1 MTWYDTF
8 ADDEQK
14 SVEELQRKG
23 ITGKPTVQKEV
34 GIFDGAISSPFRG
47 MAIGLNKVGDA
58 ISAPIDAV
66 VDRVSYSLKDV
77 STNEFIEPYE
87 EFKAKREKARDN
99 LVYGAIADLEDKD
112 NTGIVGNIGVGV
124 GDYLWRGALGVAT
137 GGTLGAA
144 TLTGGSTG
152 NYVYTDLTRKGVD
165 ENTALKVAG
174 VNAVGDAIG
183 TALPIGYGFKGSGG
197 LVADAAL
204 SVGGATGLNTGMQYA
219 SEQLLKSN
227 GYDKQAKQYEV
238 TGESVATDLLINS
251 LMFGGARY
259 LGSRQNKLDQDVDAE
274 INQLNS
280 DDIETRNDQITDALV
295 RNSFEFEDT
304 TLPVKTTDPV
314 QQNKHYQNLDVAT
327 EQILKGQPVSVPN
340 TVQGEPRRNTIDY
353 ATSSLPTNAKQIALR
368 AKQDGI
374 DPSVAL
380 TISHIETG
388 GKFNHTAQPPI
399 GKDGKRLSSAYG
411 LFQVLDDT
419 WKNLGGKDKNSVD
432 EQIRIGLKHIKQANN
447 YIRKNLGRDPVAHE
461 QYLGHLLGPGGAV
474 KVLKADPNRPL
485 IDVVRSYDAKNA
497 NAIVKN
503 NGMSGMTVGEAI
515 NKWRNKWNQ
524 LSSRYGGETSTAYGM
539 DGSSYDFAY
548 EVKDWTDLV
557 ASNDQLYGVNP
568 LYPSELQPRDRTRE
582 ASRQQIERMADD
594 LKPEL
599 LGESPMLSNGAPII
613 GPDNVVE
620 SGNGRTLAI
629 GRAYDN
635 GRADAY
641 REFVQNW
648 ANSRGMDISGLNQ
661 PVLVRTRLSDVDRVA
676 FSRLANESDVA
687 QFSATERAMSDVD
700 RLPDSTLLKINND
713 GSINID
719 GSMDYVRSFV
729 DQLPQSERGS
739 VITSDGRLSQEG
751 KRRIESA
758 IVQRAYGDS
767 NLVTRLSE
775 NLDDDSKNVLNA
787 LLRAAPQLSQLNDL
801 VKQGGRFENTIS
813 QDLAQAAQ
821 KLTDLKANG
830 LQVRDYLNQGQ
841 LIDDG
846 LSDGARRFLEVFD
859 NNRKSAKAISE
870 SINSEIQAIE
880 NMGDPRQGS
889 LFGETPEEQA
899 ALDVIFSNPDQPIAV
914 SRINSMG
921 EPEEFTMTLRDYHAE
936 LEAEIKQSEQD
947 ILAAQTALNCALQFG
962 AA

>member
-1 MTWYDTF
+1 MSNWLSDLSSENQQDFEKLNSQGLQHPDTRPN
-8 ADDEQK
+8 EPG
-14 SVEELQRKG
+14 V
-23 ITGKPTVQKEV
+23 
-34 GIFDGAISSPFRG
+34 FDGAISSPFRG

-99 LVYGAIADLEDKD
+99 LVYGTIADLEDKD
-112 NTGIVGNIGVGV
+112 NTGIVGNIGVGL

-137 GGTLGAA
+137 SGTLGAA

-304 TLPVKTTDPV
+304 TLPVRTTDPV
-314 QQNKHYQNLDVAT
+314 QQNKHYQNLDAAT

-340 TVQGEPRRNTIDY
+340 TVVRGNIDIAPSEFKTIRYDDPRLDAVLETK
-353 ATSSLPTNAKQIALR
+353 ASSMNMSWAIPLL
-368 AKQDGI
+368 
-374 DPSVAL
+374 
-380 TISHIETG
+380 
-388 GKFNHTAQPPI
+388 
-399 GKDGKRLSSAYG
+399 
-411 LFQVLDDT
+411 
-419 WKNLGGKDKNSVD
+419 
-432 EQIRIGLKHIKQANN
+432 QA
-447 YIRKNLGRDPVAHE
+447 IRK
-461 QYLGHLLGPGGAV
+461 
-474 KVLKADPNRPL
+474 
-485 IDVVRSYDAKNA
+485 
-497 NAIVKN
+497 
-503 NGMSGMTVGEAI
+503 
-515 NKWRNKWNQ
+515 
-524 LSSRYGGETSTAYGM
+524 GGERSHNWQVSPKGAKSIMQIMPDTQKGLERNSGKKFDINNPSDATEMALLLVKEISETYKTKDPKVIAAHYNGGFKNGKAMQKAGKPVSDETIKYVNNISNYLQNNNRSVAYGM

-548 EVKDWTDLV
+548 EVKDWADLV

-599 LGESPMLSNGAPII
+599 LGESYKLSDGAPII

>member
-99 LVYGAIADLEDKD
+99 LVYGTIADLEDKD

-137 GGTLGAA
+137 SGTLGAA

-183 TALPIGYGFKGSGG
+183 TALPISYGFKGTGG
-197 LVADAAL
+197 LLGDAAL

-474 KVLKADPNRPL
+474 KVLKADPSRPL

-497 NAIVKN
+497 DAIVKN

>member
-1 MTWYDTF
+1 MSNWLSDLSSETQQDFEKTNSQGLQHPDTRPN
-8 ADDEQK
+8 EPG
-14 SVEELQRKG
+14 V
-23 ITGKPTVQKEV
+23 
-34 GIFDGAISSPFRG
+34 FDGAISSPFRG
-47 MAIGLNKVGDA
+47 MAVGLNKVGDVL
-58 ISAPIDAV
+58 SAPIDAV

-77 STNEFIEPYE
+77 SKNEFIEPYAE
-87 EFKAKREKARDN
+87 YKAKREKARDD
-99 LVYGAIADLEDKD
+99 LVYGTIADLEDKE
-112 NTGIVGNIGVGV
+112 NTGLVGNIGVGV
-124 GDYLWRGALGVAT
+124 GDYLWRGTLGVAT

-144 TLTGGSTG
+144 TLTGASTG

-165 ENTALKVAG
+165 EDTALKVAG
-174 VNAVGDAIG
+174 VNAVGDAVG
-183 TALPIGYGFKGSGG
+183 TALPISYGFKGSGG
-197 LVADAAL
+197 LVADATL

-219 SEQLLKSN
+219 SEQLLKSK

-259 LGSRQNKLDQDVDAE
+259 LGSRQNQLDKDVDAE

-280 DDIETRNDQITDALV
+280 DDFETRNDALNDALV
-295 RNSFEFEDT
+295 KNSFEFEDT
-304 TLPVKTTDPV
+304 TLPVRTTDPV
-314 QQNKHYQNLDVAT
+314 QQNKHYQNLDAAT

-340 TVQGEPRRNTIDY
+340 TVARGNIDIAPSEFKTIRYDDPRLDAVLETK
-353 ATSSLPTNAKQIALR
+353 ASSMNMSWAIPLL
-368 AKQDGI
+368 
-374 DPSVAL
+374 
-380 TISHIETG
+380 
-388 GKFNHTAQPPI
+388 
-399 GKDGKRLSSAYG
+399 
-411 LFQVLDDT
+411 
-419 WKNLGGKDKNSVD
+419 
-432 EQIRIGLKHIKQANN
+432 QA
-447 YIRKNLGRDPVAHE
+447 IRK
-461 QYLGHLLGPGGAV
+461 
-474 KVLKADPNRPL
+474 
-485 IDVVRSYDAKNA
+485 
-497 NAIVKN
+497 
-503 NGMSGMTVGEAI
+503 
-515 NKWRNKWNQ
+515 
-524 LSSRYGGETSTAYGM
+524 GGERSHNWQVSPKGAKSIMQIMPDTQKGLERNSGKKFDINNPSDATEMALLLVKEISDTYKTKDPKVIAAHYNGGFKNGKAMQNTGKPVSDETIKYVNNISNYLQNNNRSVAYGM

-548 EVKDWTDLV
+548 EFKDWADLV
-557 ASNDQLYGVNP
+557 ASNDRLYGVNP

-599 LGESPMLSNGAPII
+599 LGESYKLSDGAPII

-687 QFSATERAMSDVD
+687 QFSATERALSDAD
-700 RLPDSTLLKINND
+700 RLPDSTLLKINSD
-713 GSINID
+713 GAINID
-719 GSMDYVRSFV
+719 GSMDYIRSFV

-830 LQVRDYLNQGQ
+830 LQVHDYLNQGQ

-870 SINSEIQAIE
+870 SINTEIQAIE

>member
-1 MTWYDTF
+1 MSNWLSDLSSENQQDF
-8 ADDEQK
+8 
-14 SVEELQRKG
+14 EELNNKG
-23 ITGKPTVQKEV
+23 LQHPDTRPNEPSA
-34 GIFDGAISSPFRG
+34 FSGAASSPFRG
-47 MAIGLNKVGDA
+47 AAIGLNKVGDA

-87 EFKAKREKARDN
+87 EYKAKREKARED
-99 LVYGAIADLEDKD
+99 LVYKTIEKLEDRQ
-112 NTGIVGNIGVGV
+112 NTGLVGNIGLGV
-124 GDYLWRGALGVAT
+124 SDYLFRGALGVAT
-137 GGTLGAA
+137 GGTIGAA

-165 ENTALKVAG
+165 EDTALQVAG

-183 TALPIGYGFKGSGG
+183 TVLPMSYGFRGTGG
-197 LVADAAL
+197 IIKDAAL
-204 SVGGATGLNTGMQYA
+204 SIGGATGLVTGMQYA
-219 SEQLLKSN
+219 SEQTLKSE
-227 GYDKQAKQYEV
+227 GYDKQAKQFEI
-238 TGESVATDLLINS
+238 TGETLATDVILNT

-259 LGSRQNKLDQDVDAE
+259 LRSRQGQLDQDVDAE
-274 INQLNS
+274 INQLNA
-280 DDIETRNDQITDALV
+280 DDIETRNDQINETLV
-295 RNSFEFEDT
+295 QNGLEFEDT
-304 TLPVKTTDPV
+304 TLPVRTVDPV
-314 QQNKHYQNLDVAT
+314 QQNNHYKNLDAAT
-327 EQILKGQPVSVPN
+327 DQILKGQTVSVPSK
-340 TVQGEPRRNTIDY
+340 VEGEARKATFDY
-353 ATSSLPTNAKQIALR
+353 ANSSLPTNAKQIALR
-368 AKQDGI
+368 AKQDGV

-388 GKFNHTAQPPI
+388 GKFSHTAKNPT
-399 GKDGKRLSSAYG
+399 SSAYG
-411 LFQVLDDT
+411 LFQVLDDS
-419 WKNLGGKDKNSVD
+419 WKNLGGKDRNNVE
-432 EQIRIGLKHIKQANN
+432 EQIRIGLKHIKQANS
-447 YIRKNLGRDPVAHE
+447 YIRKSLGREPVAHE

-474 KVLKADPNRPL
+474 KVLEADPNRPL
-485 IDVVRSYDAKNA
+485 IDVVRSYDSKNA

-503 NGMSGMTVGEAI
+503 NGMSGMNVGQAI
-515 NKWRNKWNQ
+515 DKWRNKWNQ
-524 LSSRYGGETSTAYGM
+524 LSSRYGEPSTAYGM
-539 DGSSYDFAY
+539 DGSNYDFAY
-548 EVKDWTDLV
+548 EVKDWADLI
-557 ASNDQLYGVNP
+557 ASNDRLYGVNP

-599 LGESPMLSNGAPII
+599 LGESYKLSDGAPII

-629 GRAYDN
+629 GRAYEN
-635 GRADAY
+635 GRAEAY
-641 REFVQNW
+641 RDFIQNW
-648 ANSRGMDISGLNQ
+648 ANERGMDISGLNQ

-687 QFSATERAMSDVD
+687 QFSATERALSDAD
-700 RLPDSTLLKINND
+700 RLPDSTLLKINSD
-713 GSINID
+713 GAINIG
-719 GSMDYVRSFV
+719 GSMDYIRSFV

-801 VKQGGRFENTIS
+801 VKQGGRFENSIS
-813 QDLAQAAQ
+813 KDLAQAAQ
-821 KLTDLKANG
+821 KLSDIKANG
-830 LQVRDYLNQGQ
+830 QQVRDYLDQGQ

-846 LSDGARRFLEVFD
+846 LSDGARRFLEIFD
-859 NNRKSAKAISE
+859 NNRKSAKAIGE
-870 SINSEIQAIE
+870 SISSEIQSVE

-889 LFGETPEEQA
+889 LFGETPEEKA

-914 SRINSMG
+914 NRINSMG

-936 LEAEIKQSEQD
+936 LEAEIKQSELD

-962 AA
+962 

>member
-99 LVYGAIADLEDKD
+99 LVYGTIADLEDKD

-124 GDYLWRGALGVAT
+124 GDYLWRGALGVTT

-174 VNAVGDAIG
+174 VNAVGDAVG
-183 TALPIGYGFKGSGG
+183 TALPISYGFKGTGG

-219 SEQLLKSN
+219 SEQLLKSK

-280 DDIETRNDQITDALV
+280 DDFETRNDALNDALV
-295 RNSFEFEDT
+295 KNSFEFEDT
-304 TLPVKTTDPV
+304 TLPVRTTDPV
-314 QQNKHYQNLDVAT
+314 QQNKHYQNLDAAT

-388 GKFNHTAQPPI
+388 GKFNHTANNPT
-399 GKDGKRLSSAYG
+399 SSAYG
-411 LFQVLDDT
+411 LFQVLDDS
-419 WKNLGGKDKNSVD
+419 WKNLGGKDRNNVD

-474 KVLKADPNRPL
+474 KVLKADPSRPL
-485 IDVVRSYDAKNA
+485 IDVVRSYDSKNA
-497 NAIVKN
+497 DAIVKN

-599 LGESPMLSNGAPII
+599 LGESYKLSDGAPII

-648 ANSRGMDISGLNQ
+648 ANSRGKDISGLNQ

-846 LSDGARRFLEVFD
+846 LSDGARRFLDVF

-870 SINSEIQAIE
+870 SINSEIQTIE

-889 LFGETPEEQA
+889 LFGETPEEKA

-914 SRINSMG
+914 NRINSMG

-936 LEAEIKQSEQD
+936 LEAEIKQSELD

-962 AA
+962 

>member
-1 MTWYDTF
+1 MSNWLSDLSSETQQDFEKTNNQGLQHPDTRPN
-8 ADDEQK
+8 EPG
-14 SVEELQRKG
+14 V
-23 ITGKPTVQKEV
+23 
-34 GIFDGAISSPFRG
+34 FDGAISSPFRG
-47 MAIGLNKVGDA
+47 MAVGLNKVGDA

-77 STNEFIEPYE
+77 STNEFIEPYAE
-87 EFKAKREKARDN
+87 YKAKRDKARDD
-99 LVYGAIADLEDKD
+99 LVYGTIANLEDKE
-112 NTGIVGNIGVGV
+112 NTGLVGNIGVGL

-137 GGTLGAA
+137 GGTVGAA

-165 ENTALKVAG
+165 ESTALKVAG
-174 VNAVGDAIG
+174 VNAVGDAVG
-183 TALPIGYGFKGSGG
+183 TALPIGYGFKGTGG
-197 LVADAAL
+197 LIGDAAL
-204 SVGGATGLNTGMQYA
+204 SIGGATGLNTGMQYA
-219 SEQLLKSN
+219 SEQILKSE

-238 TGESVATDLLINS
+238 TGESIATDLLLNA

-259 LGSRQNKLDQDVDAE
+259 LGSRQNKLDSEVDTE

-280 DDIETRNDQITDALV
+280 DDFETHNEQINDALV

-314 QQNKHYQNLDVAT
+314 QQNRHYQNLDAAT

-340 TVQGEPRRNTIDY
+340 KVQGEPRRNTIDY
-353 ATSSLPTNAKQIALR
+353 SNSSLPTNAKQIALR
-368 AKQDGI
+368 AKQDGVE
-374 DPSVAL
+374 PSVAL

-411 LFQVLDDT
+411 LFQVLDDS
-419 WKNLGGKDKNSVD
+419 WKNLGGKDRNNVD
-432 EQIRIGLKHIKQANN
+432 EQIRIGLKHIKQANS
-447 YIRKNLGRDPVAHE
+447 YIRKNLGREPVAHE

-485 IDVVRSYDAKNA
+485 IDVVRSYDSKNA
-497 NAIVKN
+497 DAIVKN
-503 NGMSGMTVGEAI
+503 NGMSGMTVGEAV

-524 LSSRYGGETSTAYGM
+524 LSSRYGGESSTATGM

-548 EVKDWTDLV
+548 EVKDWADLV

-594 LKPEL
+594 LKPEW
-599 LGESPMLSNGAPII
+599 LGESYKLSDGAPII

-629 GRAYDN
+629 GKAYDN
-635 GRADAY
+635 GKADAY

-648 ANSRGMDISGLNQ
+648 ANQRNMDISDLNQ
-661 PVLVRTRLSDVDRVA
+661 PVLVRTRLSDVNRVD

-687 QFSATERAMSDVD
+687 QFSATERAKGDAD
-700 RLPDSTLLKINND
+700 RLPDASLLKINSD
-713 GSINID
+713 GAINID
-719 GSMDYVRSFV
+719 GSMDYIRNFV

-758 IVQRAYGDS
+758 IAQRAYDDS

-787 LLRAAPQLSQLNDL
+787 LLRAAPQLTQLNDL
-801 VKQGGRFENTIS
+801 VKQGGRFKNTIS
-813 QDLAQAAQ
+813 QDLALAAQ
-821 KLTDLKANG
+821 KLSDIKANG
-830 LQVRDYLNQGQ
+830 QTVHDYLNQNQ

-870 SINSEIQAIE
+870 AINNEIQAVE

-889 LFGETPEEQA
+889 LFGDTPEGQA
-899 ALDVIFSNPDQPIAV
+899 ALDVIFANPDQPIAV
-914 SRINSMG
+914 NRINSLG
-921 EPEEFTMTLRDYHAE
+921 EPEEFTMTLRDFHAE
-936 LEAEIKQSEQD
+936 LEAEIKQAD
-947 ILAAQTALNCALQFG
+947 MGILATQTALNCALQFG
-962 AA
+962 

>member
-1 MTWYDTF
+1 MSWYDTF

-14 SVEELQRKG
+14 SVEELQNKG
-23 ITGKPTVQKEV
+23 ITGKRTVQDEV
-34 GIFDGAISSPFRG
+34 GIFDGAITSPFRG

-58 ISAPIDAV
+58 LSAPIDAV
-66 VDRVSYSLKDV
+66 VDRISYSLKDV

-87 EFKAKREKARDN
+87 EYKAKREKARDN
-99 LVYGAIADLEDKD
+99 LVYGTIDKLEDKE
-112 NTGIVGNIGVGV
+112 NTGIVGRFGVGA
-124 GDYLWRGALGVAT
+124 GDYLWRGALGAAT

-152 NYVYTDLTRKGVD
+152 NYIYTDLTRKGVD
-165 ENTALKVAG
+165 ENTALQVAG

-183 TALPIGYGFKGSGG
+183 TALPMSYGFRGTGG
-197 LVADAAL
+197 LLGDAAL
-204 SVGGATGLNTGMQYA
+204 SVGGATALNTGVQYT
-219 SEQLLKSN
+219 SNQILKAAGN
-227 GYDKQAKQYEV
+227 EKEAKQFEV
-238 TGESVATDLLINS
+238 TGESVATDLALNA
-251 LMFGGARY
+251 LLFGGARY
-259 LGSRQNKLDQDVDAE
+259 LGSRQNQLDQDVDAE
-274 INQLNS
+274 INQLNA
-280 DDIETRNDQITDALV
+280 DDFETRNDQINDTLV

-304 TLPVKTTDPV
+304 TLPVRTTDPV
-314 QQNKHYQNLDVAT
+314 QQNNHYKNLDAAT
-327 EQILKGQPVSVPN
+327 DQILKGQTVSVPSR
-340 TVQGEPRRNTIDY
+340 VEGEARRATIDY
-353 ATSSLPTNAKQIALR
+353 ANSSLPTNAKKIALR
-368 AKQDGI
+368 AKQDGV

-388 GKFNHTAQPPI
+388 GKFSHTAKNPT
-399 GKDGKRLSSAYG
+399 SSAYG
-411 LFQVLDDT
+411 LFQVLDDS
-419 WKNLGGKDKNSVD
+419 WINLGGKDRNNVE
-432 EQIRIGLKHIKQANN
+432 EQIRIGLKHIKQANS
-447 YIRKNLGRDPVAHE
+447 YIRKSLGREPVAHE
-461 QYLGHLLGPGGAV
+461 QYLGHLLGSGGAV
-474 KVLKADPNRPL
+474 KVLEADPNRPL
-485 IDVVRSYDAKNA
+485 IDVVRSYDSKNA

-503 NGMSGMTVGEAI
+503 NGMSGMTVGQAI

-524 LSSRYGGETSTAYGM
+524 LSSRYGEPSTAYGM

-548 EVKDWTDLV
+548 EVKDWADLV
-557 ASNDQLYGVNP
+557 ASNDRLYGVNP

-599 LGESPMLSNGAPII
+599 LGESYKLSDGAPII

-629 GRAYDN
+629 GRAYEN
-635 GRADAY
+635 GRAEAY
-641 REFVQNW
+641 RDFIQNW
-648 ANSRGMDISGLNQ
+648 ATERGMDISGLNQ
-661 PVLVRTRLSDVDRVA
+661 PVLVRTRLSDVDRVVFA
-676 FSRLANESDVA
+676 RLANESDVA
-687 QFSATERAMSDVD
+687 QFSATERALSDAD
-700 RLPDSTLLKINND
+700 RLPDSTLLKINSD
-713 GSINID
+713 GAINID
-719 GSMDYVRSFV
+719 GSMDYIRSFV

-801 VKQGGRFENTIS
+801 VKQGGRFENSIS
-813 QDLAQAAQ
+813 KDLAQAAQ
-821 KLTDLKANG
+821 KLSDIKANG
-830 LQVRDYLNQGQ
+830 QQVRDYLDQGQ

-859 NNRKSAKAISE
+859 NNRKSAKAIGE
-870 SINSEIQAIE
+870 SISSEIQSVE

-936 LEAEIKQSEQD
+936 LEAEIKQSELD

-962 AA
+962 

>member
-1 MTWYDTF
+1 MSNWLSDLSSETQQDFEKLNSQGLQHPDTRPN
-8 ADDEQK
+8 EPG
-14 SVEELQRKG
+14 V
-23 ITGKPTVQKEV
+23 
-34 GIFDGAISSPFRG
+34 FDGAISSPFRG

-99 LVYGAIADLEDKD
+99 LVYGTIADLEDKD

-183 TALPIGYGFKGSGG
+183 TALPIGYGFKGTGG

-280 DDIETRNDQITDALV
+280 DDIETRNDQVNDALV

-304 TLPVKTTDPV
+304 TLPVQTTDPV
-314 QQNKHYQNLDVAT
+314 QQNKHYQNLDAAT

-340 TVQGEPRRNTIDY
+340 TVARGNIDIAPSEFKTIRYDDPRLDAVLETK
-353 ATSSLPTNAKQIALR
+353 ASSMNMSWAIPLL
-368 AKQDGI
+368 
-374 DPSVAL
+374 
-380 TISHIETG
+380 
-388 GKFNHTAQPPI
+388 
-399 GKDGKRLSSAYG
+399 
-411 LFQVLDDT
+411 
-419 WKNLGGKDKNSVD
+419 
-432 EQIRIGLKHIKQANN
+432 QA
-447 YIRKNLGRDPVAHE
+447 IRK
-461 QYLGHLLGPGGAV
+461 
-474 KVLKADPNRPL
+474 
-485 IDVVRSYDAKNA
+485 
-497 NAIVKN
+497 
-503 NGMSGMTVGEAI
+503 
-515 NKWRNKWNQ
+515 
-524 LSSRYGGETSTAYGM
+524 GGERSHNWQVSPKGAKSIMQIMPDTQKGLERNSGKKFDINNPSDATEMALLLVKEISDTYKTKDPKVIAAHYNGGFKNGKAMQNTGKPVSDETIKYVNNISNYLQNNNRSVAYGM

-548 EVKDWTDLV
+548 EVKDWADLV
-557 ASNDQLYGVNP
+557 ASNDRLYGVNP

>member
-1 MTWYDTF
+1 MSNWLSDLSSETQQDFEKLNSQGLQHPDTRPN
-8 ADDEQK
+8 E
-14 SVEELQRKG
+14 
-23 ITGKPTVQKEV
+23 P

-99 LVYGAIADLEDKD
+99 LVYGTIADLEDKD
-112 NTGIVGNIGVGV
+112 NTGIVGNIGVGL
-124 GDYLWRGALGVAT
+124 GDYLWRGALGVTT

-144 TLTGGSTG
+144 TITGGSTG

-174 VNAVGDAIG
+174 VNAVGDAVG
-183 TALPIGYGFKGSGG
+183 TALPISYGFKGSGG

-238 TGESVATDLLINS
+238 TGESVATDLLINT

-259 LGSRQNKLDQDVDAE
+259 LGSRQNQLDQDVDAE
-274 INQLNS
+274 INQLNA

-340 TVQGEPRRNTIDY
+340 TVARGNIDIAPSEFKTIRYDDPRLDAVLERK
-353 ATSSLPTNAKQIALR
+353 ATSMNMSWAIPLL
-368 AKQDGI
+368 
-374 DPSVAL
+374 
-380 TISHIETG
+380 
-388 GKFNHTAQPPI
+388 
-399 GKDGKRLSSAYG
+399 
-411 LFQVLDDT
+411 
-419 WKNLGGKDKNSVD
+419 
-432 EQIRIGLKHIKQANN
+432 QA
-447 YIRKNLGRDPVAHE
+447 IRK
-461 QYLGHLLGPGGAV
+461 
-474 KVLKADPNRPL
+474 
-485 IDVVRSYDAKNA
+485 
-497 NAIVKN
+497 
-503 NGMSGMTVGEAI
+503 
-515 NKWRNKWNQ
+515 
-524 LSSRYGGETSTAYGM
+524 GGERSHNWQVSPKGAKSIMQIMPDTQKGLERNSGKKFDINNPSDATEMALLLVKEISETYKTKDPKVIAAHYNGGFKNGKAMQKAGKPVSDETIKYVNNISNYLQNNNRSVAYGM

-870 SINSEIQAIE
+870 SISSEIQTIE

-899 ALDVIFSNPDQPIAV
+899 ALDVIFSNPDQSIAV
-914 SRINSMG
+914 SRINSKG

>member
-1 MTWYDTF
+1 MSNWLSDLSSENQQDFEKLNSQGLQHPDTRPN
-8 ADDEQK
+8 EPG
-14 SVEELQRKG
+14 V
-23 ITGKPTVQKEV
+23 
-34 GIFDGAISSPFRG
+34 FDGAISSPFRG

-99 LVYGAIADLEDKD
+99 LVYGTIADLEDKD

-137 GGTLGAA
+137 SGTLGAA

-174 VNAVGDAIG
+174 VNAVGDAVG
-183 TALPIGYGFKGSGG
+183 TALPISYGFKGSGG
-197 LVADAAL
+197 LVADATL

-219 SEQLLKSN
+219 SEQLLKSK

-259 LGSRQNKLDQDVDAE
+259 LGSRQNQLDQDVDAE

-280 DDIETRNDQITDALV
+280 DDFETRNDALNDALV
-295 RNSFEFEDT
+295 KNSFEFEDT
-304 TLPVKTTDPV
+304 TLPVQTTDPV
-314 QQNKHYQNLDVAT
+314 QQNKHYQNLDAAT

-340 TVQGEPRRNTIDY
+340 TVARGNIDIAPSEFKTIRYDDPRLDAVLETK
-353 ATSSLPTNAKQIALR
+353 ASSMNMSWAIPLL
-368 AKQDGI
+368 
-374 DPSVAL
+374 
-380 TISHIETG
+380 
-388 GKFNHTAQPPI
+388 
-399 GKDGKRLSSAYG
+399 
-411 LFQVLDDT
+411 
-419 WKNLGGKDKNSVD
+419 
-432 EQIRIGLKHIKQANN
+432 QA
-447 YIRKNLGRDPVAHE
+447 IRK
-461 QYLGHLLGPGGAV
+461 
-474 KVLKADPNRPL
+474 
-485 IDVVRSYDAKNA
+485 
-497 NAIVKN
+497 
-503 NGMSGMTVGEAI
+503 
-515 NKWRNKWNQ
+515 
-524 LSSRYGGETSTAYGM
+524 GGERSHNWQVSPKGAKSIMQIMPDTQKGLERNSGKKFDINNPSDATEMALLLVKEISDTYKTKDPKVIAAHYNGGFKNGKAMQNTGKPVSDETIKYVNNISNYLQNNNRSVAYGM

-548 EVKDWTDLV
+548 EFKDWADLV
-557 ASNDQLYGVNP
+557 ASNDRLYGVNP

-599 LGESPMLSNGAPII
+599 LGESYKLSDGAPII

-870 SINSEIQAIE
+870 SINTEIQAIE

-889 LFGETPEEQA
+889 LFGETTEEKA
-899 ALDVIFSNPDQPIAV
+899 ALNVIFSNPDQPIAV

-962 AA
+962 

>member
-1 MTWYDTF
+1 KAM
-8 ADDEQK
+8 QK
-14 SVEELQRKG
+14 A
-23 ITGKPTVQKEV
+23 GKPVSDETIKYVNN
-34 GIFDGAISSPFRG
+34 IS
-47 MAIGLNKVGDA
+47 N
-58 ISAPIDAV
+58 
-66 VDRVSYSLKDV
+66 
-77 STNEFIEPYE
+77 
-87 EFKAKREKARDN
+87 
-99 LVYGAIADLEDKD
+99 
-112 NTGIVGNIGVGV
+112 
-124 GDYLWRGALGVAT
+124 YLQNNNR
-137 GGTLGAA
+137 
-144 TLTGGSTG
+144 
-152 NYVYTDLTRKGVD
+152 
-165 ENTALKVAG
+165 
-174 VNAVGDAIG
+174 
-183 TALPIGYGFKGSGG
+183 
-197 LVADAAL
+197 
-204 SVGGATGLNTGMQYA
+204 SV
-219 SEQLLKSN
+219 
-227 GYDKQAKQYEV
+227 
-238 TGESVATDLLINS
+238 
-251 LMFGGARY
+251 
-259 LGSRQNKLDQDVDAE
+259 
-274 INQLNS
+274 
-280 DDIETRNDQITDALV
+280 
-295 RNSFEFEDT
+295 
-304 TLPVKTTDPV
+304 
-314 QQNKHYQNLDVAT
+314 
-327 EQILKGQPVSVPN
+327 
-340 TVQGEPRRNTIDY
+340 
-353 ATSSLPTNAKQIALR
+353 
-368 AKQDGI
+368 
-374 DPSVAL
+374 
-380 TISHIETG
+380 
-388 GKFNHTAQPPI
+388 
-399 GKDGKRLSSAYG
+399 
-411 LFQVLDDT
+411 
-419 WKNLGGKDKNSVD
+419 
-432 EQIRIGLKHIKQANN
+432 
-447 YIRKNLGRDPVAHE
+447 
-461 QYLGHLLGPGGAV
+461 
-474 KVLKADPNRPL
+474 
-485 IDVVRSYDAKNA
+485 
-497 NAIVKN
+497 
-503 NGMSGMTVGEAI
+503 
-515 NKWRNKWNQ
+515 
-524 LSSRYGGETSTAYGM
+524 AYGM

-599 LGESPMLSNGAPII
+599 LGESYKLSDGAPII

-870 SINSEIQAIE
+870 SISSEIQAIE

>member
-1 MTWYDTF
+1 MSWYDTF

-14 SVEELQRKG
+14 SVEELQNKG
-23 ITGKPTVQKEV
+23 ITGKRTVQDEV

-87 EFKAKREKARDN
+87 EYKAQREKARDN
-99 LVYGAIADLEDKD
+99 LVYGTIDKLEDKD
-112 NTGIVGNIGVGV
+112 NTGVVGRFGVGA
-124 GDYLWRGALGVAT
+124 GDYLWRGALGAAT

-152 NYVYTDLTRKGVD
+152 NYIYTDLTRKGVD
-165 ENTALKVAG
+165 ENTALQVAG

-183 TALPIGYGFKGSGG
+183 TALPMSYGFRGTGG
-197 LVADAAL
+197 LLGDAAL
-204 SVGGATGLNTGMQYA
+204 SVGGATALNTGVQYT
-219 SEQLLKSN
+219 SNQILKAAGN
-227 GYDKQAKQYEV
+227 EKEAKQFEV
-238 TGESVATDLLINS
+238 TGESVATDLALNA
-251 LMFGGARY
+251 LLFGGARY
-259 LGSRQNKLDQDVDAE
+259 LGSRQNQLDQDVDAE
-274 INQLNS
+274 INQLNA
-280 DDIETRNDQITDALV
+280 DEIETRNDQINDTLV

-304 TLPVKTTDPV
+304 TLPVRTTDPV
-314 QQNKHYQNLDVAT
+314 QQNNHYKNLDAAT
-327 EQILKGQPVSVPN
+327 DQILKGQTVSVPSK
-340 TVQGEPRRNTIDY
+340 VEGEARRATIDY
-353 ATSSLPTNAKQIALR
+353 ANSSLPTNAKQIALR
-368 AKQDGI
+368 AKQEGV

-388 GKFNHTAQPPI
+388 GQFSHTAKNPT
-399 GKDGKRLSSAYG
+399 SSAYG
-411 LFQVLDDT
+411 LFQVLDDS
-419 WKNLGGKDKNSVD
+419 WKNLGGKDRNNIE
-432 EQIRIGLKHIKQANN
+432 EQIRIGLKHIKQANSF
-447 YIRKNLGRDPVAHE
+447 IRKSLGREPVAHE

-474 KVLKADPNRPL
+474 KVLEADPNRPL
-485 IDVVRSYDAKNA
+485 IDVVRSYDSKNA

-503 NGMSGMTVGEAI
+503 NGMSGMTVGQAI

-524 LSSRYGGETSTAYGM
+524 LSSRYGEPSTAYGM

-548 EVKDWTDLV
+548 EVKDWADLV
-557 ASNDQLYGVNP
+557 ASNDRLYGVNP

-599 LGESPMLSNGAPII
+599 LGESYKLSDGAPII

-629 GRAYDN
+629 GRAYEN
-635 GRADAY
+635 GRAEAY
-641 REFVQNW
+641 RDFIQNW
-648 ANSRGMDISGLNQ
+648 ANERGMDISGLNQ

-687 QFSATERAMSDVD
+687 QFSATERALSDAD
-700 RLPDSTLLKINND
+700 RLPDSTLLKINSD
-713 GSINID
+713 GAINID
-719 GSMDYVRSFV
+719 GSMDYIRSFV

-801 VKQGGRFENTIS
+801 VKQGGRFENSIS
-813 QDLAQAAQ
+813 KDLAQAAQ
-821 KLTDLKANG
+821 KLSDIKANG
-830 LQVRDYLNQGQ
+830 QQVRDYLDQGQ

-846 LSDGARRFLEVFD
+846 LSDGARRFLELFD
-859 NNRKSAKAISE
+859 NNRKSAKAIGE
-870 SINSEIQAIE
+870 SISSEIQSVE

-914 SRINSMG
+914 NRINSMG

-962 AA
+962 

>member
-99 LVYGAIADLEDKD
+99 LVYGTIADLEDKD

-183 TALPIGYGFKGSGG
+183 TALPISYGFKGSGG

-280 DDIETRNDQITDALV
+280 DDIETRNDQVNDALV

-304 TLPVKTTDPV
+304 TLPVQTTDPV
-314 QQNKHYQNLDVAT
+314 QQNKHYQNLDAAT

-474 KVLKADPNRPL
+474 KVLKADPSRPL

-497 NAIVKN
+497 DAIVKN

-548 EVKDWTDLV
+548 EVKDWADLV
-557 ASNDQLYGVNP
+557 ASNDRLYGVNP

>member
-1 MTWYDTF
+1 MSNWLSDLSSENQQDF
-8 ADDEQK
+8 
-14 SVEELQRKG
+14 EELNSKG
-23 ITGKPTVQKEV
+23 LQHPDTRPNEPSA
-34 GIFDGAISSPFRG
+34 FDGAISSPFRG
-47 MAIGLNKVGDA
+47 AAIGLNKVGDA
-58 ISAPIDAV
+58 LSAPIDAV

-87 EFKAKREKARDN
+87 EYKAKREKARDN
-99 LVYGAIADLEDKD
+99 LVYGTIDKLEDKE
-112 NTGIVGNIGVGV
+112 NTGVVGRFGVGA
-124 GDYLWRGALGVAT
+124 GDYLFRGALGAAT

-152 NYVYTDLTRKGVD
+152 NYIYTDLTRKGVD
-165 ENTALKVAG
+165 QNTALQVAG

-183 TALPIGYGFKGSGG
+183 TALPMSYGFRGTGG
-197 LVADAAL
+197 LLGDAAL
-204 SVGGATGLNTGMQYA
+204 SVGGATVLNTGVQYT
-219 SEQLLKSN
+219 SNQILKAAGN
-227 GYDKQAKQYEV
+227 EKEAKQFEV
-238 TGESVATDLLINS
+238 TGESVATDLALNA
-251 LMFGGARY
+251 LLFGGARY
-259 LGSRQNKLDQDVDAE
+259 LGSRQNQLDQDIDTE
-274 INQLNS
+274 INQLNAA
-280 DDIETRNDQITDALV
+280 DIETRNDQINDTLV

-304 TLPVKTTDPV
+304 TLPVRTTDPV
-314 QQNKHYQNLDVAT
+314 QQNNHYKNLDAAT
-327 EQILKGQPVSVPN
+327 DQILKGQTVNVTNAVVRGNIDIAPSEFKTIRYDDPRLDAVLETKASSMNMSWAIPLLQAIRKGGERSHNWQVSPKGAKSIMQIMPDTQKGLERNSGKKFDINNPSDATEMALLLVKEISDTYKTKDPKVIAAHYNGGFKNGKAMQNTGKPVSD
-340 TVQGEPRRNTIDY
+340 ETIKY
-353 ATSSLPTNAKQIALR
+353 VNNISNYLQNNNR
-368 AKQDGI
+368 
-374 DPSVAL
+374 SV
-380 TISHIETG
+380 
-388 GKFNHTAQPPI
+388 
-399 GKDGKRLSSAYG
+399 
-411 LFQVLDDT
+411 
-419 WKNLGGKDKNSVD
+419 
-432 EQIRIGLKHIKQANN
+432 
-447 YIRKNLGRDPVAHE
+447 
-461 QYLGHLLGPGGAV
+461 
-474 KVLKADPNRPL
+474 
-485 IDVVRSYDAKNA
+485 
-497 NAIVKN
+497 
-503 NGMSGMTVGEAI
+503 
-515 NKWRNKWNQ
+515 
-524 LSSRYGGETSTAYGM
+524 AYGM

-548 EVKDWTDLV
+548 EVKDWADLI
-557 ASNDQLYGVNP
+557 ASNDRLYGVNP

-599 LGESPMLSNGAPII
+599 LGESYKLSDGAPII

-629 GRAYDN
+629 GRAYEN
-635 GRADAY
+635 GRAEAY
-641 REFVQNW
+641 RDFIKTW
-648 ANSRGMDISGLNQ
+648 ATERGMDISGLNQ

-687 QFSATERAMSDVD
+687 QFSATERALSDAD
-700 RLPDSTLLKINND
+700 RLPDSTLLKINSD
-713 GSINID
+713 GAINID
-719 GSMDYVRSFV
+719 GSMDYIRSFV

-739 VITSDGRLSQEG
+739 VITGDGRLSQEG

-801 VKQGGRFENTIS
+801 VKQGGRFENSIS
-813 QDLAQAAQ
+813 KDLAQAAQ
-821 KLTDLKANG
+821 KLSDIKANG
-830 LQVRDYLNQGQ
+830 QQVRDYLDQGQ

-859 NNRKSAKAISE
+859 NNRKSAKAIGE
-870 SINSEIQAIE
+870 SINTEIQSVE

>member
-99 LVYGAIADLEDKD
+99 LVYGTIADLEDKD
-112 NTGIVGNIGVGV
+112 NTGIVGNIGVGL
-124 GDYLWRGALGVAT
+124 GDYLWRGALGVTT

-144 TLTGGSTG
+144 TITGGSTG

-183 TALPIGYGFKGSGG
+183 TALPIGYGFKGTGG

-259 LGSRQNKLDQDVDAE
+259 LGSRQNQLDQDVDAE

-280 DDIETRNDQITDALV
+280 DDFETRNDALNDALV
-295 RNSFEFEDT
+295 KNSFEFEDT
-304 TLPVKTTDPV
+304 TLPVQTTDPV

-340 TVQGEPRRNTIDY
+340 TVDRGNIDIAPSEYKTIRYDDPRLDAVLERK
-353 ATSSLPTNAKQIALR
+353 ATSMNMSWAIPLL
-368 AKQDGI
+368 
-374 DPSVAL
+374 
-380 TISHIETG
+380 
-388 GKFNHTAQPPI
+388 
-399 GKDGKRLSSAYG
+399 
-411 LFQVLDDT
+411 
-419 WKNLGGKDKNSVD
+419 
-432 EQIRIGLKHIKQANN
+432 QA
-447 YIRKNLGRDPVAHE
+447 IRK
-461 QYLGHLLGPGGAV
+461 
-474 KVLKADPNRPL
+474 
-485 IDVVRSYDAKNA
+485 
-497 NAIVKN
+497 
-503 NGMSGMTVGEAI
+503 
-515 NKWRNKWNQ
+515 
-524 LSSRYGGETSTAYGM
+524 GGERSHNWQVSPKGAKSIMQIMPDTQKGLERNSGKKFDINNPSDATEMALLLVKEISETYKTKDPKVIAAHYNGGFKNGKAMQKAGKPVSDETIKYVNNISNYLQNNNRSVAYGM

-599 LGESPMLSNGAPII
+599 LGESYKLSDGAPII

-889 LFGETPEEQA
+889 LFGETTEEKA
-899 ALDVIFSNPDQPIAV
+899 ALNVIFSNPDQPIAV

-962 AA
+962 